1 MSDFAT
7 DRQAP
12 SGPAVSRRKAFATL
26 GAVGLAGIWAPAA
39 FARQADGTP
48 EPADGGSTP
57 EVAGEVNLE
66 STMPDWRFA
75 VVTIQ
80 DPYQGALTTPDSLP
94 SGLRILAYQVILTN
108 NSDQP
113 MEFRITDVRLRDN
126 QGVEYRAGEYI
137 GTEPRLVSQNL
148 PDGERTRGWVWF
160 ALPEGSEP
168 SSLVFLAPSPTL
180 RVRLED
186 Q

>member
-1 MSDFAT
+1 MSDFVT
-7 DRQAP
+7 DRQEP
-12 SGPAVSRRKAFATL
+12 SRPAVSRRKAIAAL
-26 GAVGLAGIWAPAA
+26 GAIGLASSWASGAL
-39 FARQADGTP
+39 ARQAD
-48 EPADGGSTP
+48 STP
-57 EVAGEVNLE
+57 VPAAGASTPTAGAEVNLE
-66 STMPDWRFA
+66 VTMPDWRFA

-80 DPYQGALTTPDSLP
+80 NPYQGTLTTPDSVGAGI
-94 SGLRILAYQVILTN
+94 SVIAYQVILTN

-113 MEFRITDVRLRDN
+113 MEFRITDIRLRDS

-160 ALPEGSEP
+160 ALPDGSTP
-168 SSLVFLAPSPTL
+168 ASLVFLAPSPTL
-180 RVRLED
+180 RVRFED